1 MTPFQLI
8 PNVFGTHGYAEFLRC
23 FFDLSDTFNGHPM
36 AEDVFQVLVVD
47 NDPDVREMLQLLVTN
62 MGYNAFRDR
71 EGQGCAILHRKRKS

>member
-1 MTPFQLI
+1 
-8 PNVFGTHGYAEFLRC
+8 
-23 FFDLSDTFNGHPM
+23 M

-62 MGYNAFRDR
+62 MGYNAFGDR